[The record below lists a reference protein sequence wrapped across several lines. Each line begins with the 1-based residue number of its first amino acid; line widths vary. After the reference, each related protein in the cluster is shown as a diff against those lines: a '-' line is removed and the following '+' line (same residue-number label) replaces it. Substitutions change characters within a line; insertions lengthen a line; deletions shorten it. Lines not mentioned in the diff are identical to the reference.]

1 MVWHNRLEMK
11 TAIVHYHLHPG
22 GVTRIIGSQ
31 VQGLLD
37 VTKGGNLV
45 VLCGNNDAR
54 TELAGVPILE
64 LPCLQY
70 LPADKPDIDLEKEAA
85 TIISRIKE
93 HAEGFILHCHN
104 PNLGKNPALTLAL
117 YQLARER
124 YRIVNH
130 CHDFAEDR
138 PLNLETLNRM
148 AVKSGLIIHD
158 VLYPDFPGY
167 HFVVLN
173 SADYKRIL
181 DARIPEG
188 RVHLVPNPVS
198 VPANIPETGKSDLR
212 RKIIEQLSLAPDR
225 NLCTYPVR
233 AINRKNIGELILLGV
248 LFEDTCQFLV
258 TQAPKNPDEIPGYER
273 WKELCTQ
280 QGIRIKFE
288 AGDVVNHEE
297 LIGISDFCI
306 TTSTREGFGMV
317 FLEPWVAGTPV
328 SGRDLPGITGDLRN
342 FGLEFPGLY
351 KQILVESGKGICD
364 FAEIGREG
372 QEDIITRA
380 RSSLSERNK
389 IHRLN
394 PFLGSLFT
402 VPKPGVLEKNREI
415 ILKHFS
421 VSSYGQK
428 LLEIYKALPQ

>member
-1 MVWHNRLEMK
+1 MNI
-11 TAIVHYHLHPG
+11 AIVHYHLHPG

-31 VQGLLD
+31 VQGLLEMAD
-37 VTKGGNLV
+37 TGHHV
-45 VLCGNNDAR
+45 VLCGNNVAR
-54 TELAGVPILE
+54 TELPGVPIYE

-70 LPADKPDIDLEKEAA
+70 LPADRPDIDLEKE
-85 TIISRIKE
+85 TVKIISVIRE
-93 HAEGFILHCHN
+93 HTEGFVMHCHN

-117 YQLARER
+117 YRLAREG

-138 PLNLETLNRM
+138 PLNLEALRKM
-148 AVKSGLIIHD
+148 AVKSGLLLQD

-173 SADYKRIL
+173 SSDYRRIL

-188 RVHLVPNPVS
+188 RVHLVPNPVA
-198 VPANIPETGKSDLR
+198 VQANIPEADKSDLR
-212 RKIIEQLSLAPDR
+212 RKIIEQLSLDPDK

-248 LFEDTCQFLV
+248 LFEKTCQFLV

-273 WKELCTQ
+273 WKEFSSQ
-280 QGIRIKFE
+280 QGIRVKFE

-317 FLEPWVAGTPV
+317 FLEPWVGGTPV
-328 SGRDLPGITGDLRN
+328 SGRDLPGITGDLKN
-342 FGLEFPGLY
+342 YGLEFPGLY
-351 KQILVESGKGICD
+351 KQILVESGTRICD
-364 FAEIGREG
+364 FAGLGRKE
-372 QEDIITRA
+372 QEEVITRA
-380 RSSLSERNK
+380 RSSFSERDK

-394 PFLGSLFT
+394 LFLESLFT
-402 VPKPGVLEKNREI
+402 VPEPEILEKNRQI

-421 VSSYGQK
+421 VSSYGQR
-428 LLEIYKALPQ
+428 LFEIYKALPQ